1 MKENG
6 HEIIFSV
13 SPFLLGLGRVA
24 LEGRAVK
31 LMEPLAGKSITVA
44 DRHGRSARCRVSP
57 GASNLVGSKMADL
70 LILNFTTG
78 YFAMEQCGEK
88 RFLIWPVS
96 GPKKIK
102 TSNID
107 RIVQTPLFP
116 ELPAAEPE
124 GGSSGDKTGRKT
136 GKAGHRRIKQFES
149 EGAAPGSTDNPRG
162 FIHGVGSNDPSGTDG
177 PAEFALNK
185 PPGSIKKPGRERF
198 SVQPREKKSL
208 PPKTIT
214 ARQSKRKAED
224 RGRGAVQIPSA
235 VPAGNNLHKIEEDF
249 LTEPVKVVFFPEED
263 AFVLREAE
271 KKGRGESPAADLI
284 LHRQALQLS
293 LSPGFDRLL
302 ALSLVRD
309 VAPLDYQLKTVRHVL
324 TNLRGRA
331 LLCDEVGLGKTIEA
345 GLIMLEYILRGLV
358 QKVLLL
364 VPPSLVEQ
372 WQQEMQNKFKLDFI
386 AYDAPAFKNHP
397 SPWKEF
403 PRIIASLDTAKRE
416 SNRDEV
422 LNTAYDL
429 VVVDEAH
436 HLKNHRTLA
445 YQLVN
450 RLEKKYILLLTATPV
465 ENNLEELFN
474 LITLLQPGQLET
486 ASSFKRKYI
495 TRGDPLKPKNTA
507 ALKQLIREV
516 MIRNRRSETG
526 VITSRRLAEVVELN
540 LSAEEMAFYQ
550 RLTVFV
556 RGHYTS
562 GFNGSSENK
571 GTEKFILKM
580 LQREVGSSIEAVLPT
595 LEKMSA
601 NDDYPAVIR
610 RVFRTLAEQAGSVP
624 RRRKAEALL
633 QLLAG
638 ISEKVIVFTSF
649 QQTHSYLVDLLRRQ
663 GLNVAQLH
671 GGLRRLEKEEQLRLF
686 AGEARVLV
694 STDTGSEGRNLH
706 FCNVLI
712 NYDLPWNPMRI
723 EQRIGRIHR
732 LGQAGD
738 VRIYNLSAAGTV
750 ESHILELL
758 DAKINMF
765 QLVVGELDMIL
776 GNLNEK
782 REFEDVIM
790 DIWVRAADEGDLKRG
805 MEELGRQILSAKEH
819 YMTVRELDDRLLGE
833 LRPDD

>member
-1 MKENG
+1 MNEGGRKAV
-6 HEIIFSV
+6 FKV
-13 SPFLLGLGRVA
+13 SPFMLGLGRVP
-24 LEGRAVK
+24 LEGKALD
-31 LMEPLAGKSITVA
+31 LMAPLAKKWITVG
-44 DRHGRSARCRVSP
+44 DRYGRSIRCRV
-57 GASNLVGSKMADL
+57 GAGGCSLMGPKLAE
-70 LILNFTTG
+70 LIILENRTG
-78 YFAMEQCGEK
+78 FFALEQCGEGS
-88 RFLIWPVS
+88 FLIRPVTE
-96 GPKKIK
+96 PKKYRDGGETGRPPK
-102 TSNID
+102 NNGENGEMGYH
-107 RIVQTPLFP
+107 QLPLFF
-116 ELPAAEPE
+116 EEVASRSETVVPAGR
-124 GGSSGDKTGRKT
+124 GGEKRKT
-136 GKAGHRRIKQFES
+136 GEGREVLHRPEKSPAAASAAAATKTIDAPTTATTAATAAGP
-149 EGAAPGSTDNPRG
+149 GVPPAAPAIAAVHIPFEGENAG
-162 FIHGVGSNDPSGTDG
+162 
-177 PAEFALNK
+177 
-185 PPGSIKKPGRERF
+185 
-198 SVQPREKKSL
+198 
-208 PPKTIT
+208 
-214 ARQSKRKAED
+214 ED
-224 RGRGAVQIPSA
+224 A
-235 VPAGNNLHKIEEDF
+235 
-249 LTEPVKVVFFPEED
+249 VKVVFFQEED
-263 AFVLREAE
+263 AAVLREAE
-271 KKGRGESPAADLI
+271 EKRRGGLSAPGESLAPGESPVSDLI

-302 ALSLVRD
+302 VLSLVRG
-309 VAPLDYQLKTVRHVL
+309 VEPLDYQLKTVRHVL
-324 TNLRGRA
+324 ANLRGRA

-372 WQQEMQNKFKLDFI
+372 WQQEMQNKFGLDFI
-386 AYDAPAFKNHP
+386 AYDAPAFKNLP

-403 PRIIASLDTAKRE
+403 PRIVASLDTAKRE
-416 SNRDEV
+416 GNRDEV
-422 LNTAYDL
+422 LGSDYDL

-450 RLEKKYILLLTATPV
+450 RLKKKYILLLTATPV

-495 TRGDPLKPKNTA
+495 TRGDPLKPKNTE
-507 ALKQLIREV
+507 ALKRLIREV

-526 VITSRRLAEVVELN
+526 VITSRRLAEVVELD
-540 LSAEEMAFYQ
+540 LSPEEMAFYH

-562 GFNGSSENK
+562 GFSDSNDNK

-601 NDDYPAVIR
+601 NDGYPAVAR
-610 RVFRTLAEQAGSVP
+610 RVFRTLAEQAKSVP
-624 RRRKAEALL
+624 WRRKAEALL

-638 ISEKVIVFTSF
+638 IPEKIIVFTGF

-663 GLNVAQLH
+663 GLNVAQIH

-686 AGEARVLV
+686 AGEAQVLV

-706 FCNVLI
+706 FCNVLV

-732 LGQAGD
+732 LGQARD

-776 GNLNEK
+776 GNIDEK

-790 DIWVRAADEGDLKRG
+790 DIWARAADEEELKRG
-805 MEELGRQILSAKEH
+805 MDELGRQILSAKGH
-819 YMTVRELDDRLLGE
+819 YLTVRDLDDRLLGE